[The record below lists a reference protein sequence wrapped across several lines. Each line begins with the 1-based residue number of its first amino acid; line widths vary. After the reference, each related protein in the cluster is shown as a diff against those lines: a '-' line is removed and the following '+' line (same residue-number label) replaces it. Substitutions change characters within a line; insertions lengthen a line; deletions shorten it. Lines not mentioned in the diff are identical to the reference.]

1 MLTDPLL
8 MATLRR
14 HYLFKGLPEQGLA
27 EIAAHTSVKR
37 LSQGASLFHQGDV
50 VQRFYILINGQM
62 KLHRLTSDGQEKL
75 MEIIRPGEAFAEAL
89 LFNGIP
95 LYPVG
100 ASALKDSLLLSVQN
114 APYLRLLEEQPKLC
128 LALLASLSMRLHQR
142 MNDIDNLTSSNAH
155 HRVVRFLFQEH
166 EAGGGVVNLD
176 VPKRLIASKL
186 GIQPE
191 TFSRILHRLISAGL
205 IAVEKRRI
213 EILDHPNLAAC
224 LDRAAC

>member
-1 MLTDPLL
+1 MLTDPVL

-14 HYLFKGLPEQGLA
+14 HYLFQGLPEAGLQD
-27 EIAAHTSVKR
+27 IAAHTSVKR
-37 LSQGASLFHQGDV
+37 LTQGASLFHQGDA
-50 VQRFYILINGQM
+50 VQRFYILVNGQM
-62 KLHRLTSDGQEKL
+62 KLHRLSAEGQEKL

-95 LYPVG
+95 FYPVG

-128 LALLASLSMRLHQR
+128 MALLASLSVRLHQR

-155 HRVVRFLFQEH
+155 DRVVRFLCQEQ

-191 TFSRILHRLISAGL
+191 TFSRILHRLIDAGV

-213 EILDHPNLAAC
+213 EILDRSNLAAS
-224 LDRAAC
+224 LAQTA

>member
-8 MATLRR
+8 VATLRR
-14 HYLFKGLPEQGLA
+14 HYLFNGLPEQGLV
-27 EIAAHTSVKR
+27 EVAAHTSVKR
-37 LSQGASLFHQGDV
+37 LAQGASLFHQGDV
-50 VQRFYILINGQM
+50 VQRFYILVSGQM
-62 KLHRLTSDGQEKL
+62 KLHRLTNDGQEKL

-89 LFNGIP
+89 LFNAVP
-95 LYPVG
+95 LYPVA
-100 ASALKDSLLLSVQN
+100 ASALKDSLVLSVQN

-128 LALLASLSMRLHQR
+128 LTLLASLSVRLHQR

-155 HRVVRFLFQEH
+155 HRVVRFLFEQQ